1 VVPGPVGE
9 PATPEIQ
16 RPRYFQ
22 AVSSGQVP
30 PDKYDVA
37 GSRTFTPVTQLYFA
51 TANYLNSAGG
61 QQWPGYYVITGDKNA
76 ADPLVFEPLQQ
87 DGILVETC
95 CLRLCQSVNTGV
107 AQEHRVGKRHV
118 NPGLG
123 CGTFDK
129 APRTLQGDASLPRGH
144 TGPVEG
150 LSNGDVLGPN
160 RGINQLFGVAAYR
173 APAPPLPS
181 LYPVFATL
189 PAKTLYEDR

>member
-1 VVPGPVGE
+1 MFGVLTGAYV
-9 PATPEIQ
+9 
-16 RPRYFQ
+16 Y
-22 AVSSGQVP
+22 S
-30 PDKYDVA
+30 DD
-37 GSRTFTPVTQLYFA
+37 
-51 TANYLNSAGG
+51 NSAVDNGSET
-61 QQWPGYYVITGDKNA
+61 WRLPYH
-76 ADPLVFEPLQQ
+76 
-87 DGILVETC
+87 VETC
-95 CLRLCQSVNTGV
+95 CLRPCQSVNTGV